1 MVEIHA
7 PLLLLSADGYLK
19 RYPLFLY
26 YYSAEVV
33 CFMLYYLSGEALIRF
48 YLYLE
53 ISIKITHFYLLVS
66 LCFP

>member
-1 MVEIHA
+1 MVN
-7 PLLLLSADGYLK
+7 L
-19 RYPLFLY
+19 
-26 YYSAEVV
+26 V
-33 CFMLYYLSGEALIRF
+33 LYYLSGEAIIRF

>member
-1 MVEIHA
+1 
-7 PLLLLSADGYLK
+7 
-19 RYPLFLY
+19 
-26 YYSAEVV
+26 
-33 CFMLYYLSGEALIRF
+33 MLYYLSGEALIRF